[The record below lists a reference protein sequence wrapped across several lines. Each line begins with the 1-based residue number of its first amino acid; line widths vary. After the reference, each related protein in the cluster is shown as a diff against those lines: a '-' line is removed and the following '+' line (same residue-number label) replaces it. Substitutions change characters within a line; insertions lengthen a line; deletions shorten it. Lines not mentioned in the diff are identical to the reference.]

1 MSKVFKVTES
11 NQYIQTVALSKGEYV
26 FQCNVKHH
34 KDVLTIALKDGSN
47 VWHEYE
53 VPCKKNTWVDKAQLK
68 FTTTV
73 DMTAFSL
80 CYKDASTQNPVYIE
94 KPVLKMGTEIGVI
107 SPNYKDLIEELE
119 SSLVI
124 NNGEGSL
131 LNGLLDITEL
141 TNNKGSANLSLDVGK
156 SILRKNVSLVK
167 NKEGK
172 DGEQGNTPYIE
183 DGYWFIDGQPTGIKA
198 EGEDGAEGISP
209 HIGSNGN
216 WYVGTVDT
224 GIKAKGDKGDTG
236 LPGQI
241 PIQKEWVA
249 GDTHRNNDEIVDY
262 IYVRNIATPSLS
274 NWYKLSAKGTVTA
287 DAPPT
292 GGTTPPGYEKINW
305 LKELAVNV
313 LLAEEAN
320 VAGFIFKDNKLISE
334 KGTVG
339 GVDADYSGQ
348 ANFVPNLIL
357 NGAEGDVKITGT
369 VNATSGVFTGALSSP
384 FERTKSTYTKD
395 FSNNLIVTGSTF
407 TLPWNQLG
415 SGRLIRL
422 IQPNPGTPYC
432 IAPTG
437 KYFYE
442 DGEQKDKLTM
452 FGAEIIELLGY
463 TDSQGNFTG
472 WLVLNRGL
480 LHTVSTWGEPHRIVA
495 YGHVKTN
502 NPFKYHTF
510 DGSTL
515 TTSTGEY
522 NSRKYTSIVM
532 PSKWFDSKDAY
543 YVKII
548 ANEGDSAAFHTV
560 QKYTNYT
567 FDVYQHSLNLANGTL
582 SPTTTFDFYFEIY
595 SAAWLYPKSGGAGM
609 PGEEW

>member
-1 MSKVFKVTES
+1 MSKVFKVTQS

-94 KPVLKMGTEIGVI
+94 KPVLKMGAEIGII

-141 TNNKGSANLSLDVGK
+141 TNDKGSANLSLDVGK

-172 DGEQGNTPYIE
+172 DGNSPTVGANGNWHIGGV
-183 DGYWFIDGQPTGIKA
+183 DTGIKA
-198 EGEDGAEGISP
+198 EGVSP

-236 LPGQI
+236 LAGQI

-249 GDTHRNNDEIVDY
+249 GDLHRNNDEIVDY
-262 IYVRNIATPSLS
+262 IYVRGENKEQSY
-274 NWYKLSAKGTVTA
+274 WFKLKEGIVNLIA
-287 DAPPT
+287 DAPPEN
-292 GGTTPPGYEKINW
+292 GTTPPNYVKINW
-305 LKELAVNV
+305 LKALAVNV

-320 VAGFIFKDNKLISE
+320 VAGFIFKGNQLISE
-334 KGTVG
+334 RGTVD
-339 GVDADYSGQ
+339 GVGAYYSGQ

-369 VNATSGVFTGALSSP
+369 VNATSGILDSVTVTNADIENVTISNADIKDATIDGLLKVSSGY
-384 FERTKSTYTKD
+384 EGKIGDY
-395 FSNNLIVTGSTF
+395 NLF
-407 TLPWNQLG
+407 W
-415 SGRLIRL
+415 
-422 IQPNPGTPYC
+422 
-432 IAPTG
+432 IAPMPAKILTVPTTYDSKG
-437 KYFYE
+437 KSIKFYN
-442 DGEQKDKLTM
+442 
-452 FGAEIIELLGY
+452 A
-463 TDSQGNFTG
+463 SS
-472 WLVLNRGL
+472 
-480 LHTVSTWGEPHRIVA
+480 TVSHTLNLLVIGYKLNSNGEIV
-495 YGHVKTN
+495 
-502 NPFKYHTF
+502 
-510 DGSTL
+510 L
-515 TTSTGEY
+515 
-522 NSRKYTSIVM
+522 
-532 PSKWFDSKDAY
+532 
-543 YVKII
+543 
-548 ANEGDSAAFHTV
+548 
-560 QKYTNYT
+560 TNYT
-567 FDVYQHSLNLANGTL
+567 LSDEAKGARRDSVFIPPRGSVEVSCFEIPPGNYKSTGGDSDVYDRVL
-582 SPTTTFDFYFEIY
+582 SWEMTNRNYYNSPE
-595 SAAWLYPKSGGAGM
+595 
-609 PGEEW
+609 